1 VILIM
6 NNNDDD
12 GTHPGYA
19 QSHMSEVPRV
29 KIHVNLEDGH
39 PNGPTQHL
47 VGTRLRRITATRLAK
62 PRESAA

>member
-1 VILIM
+1 M
-6 NNNDDD
+6 NNNNDDD

-29 KIHVNLEDGH
+29 EIHVKLENGH
-39 PNGPTQHL
+39 SNGLTQRL
-47 VGTRLRRITATRLAK
+47 VGTRLRRITATRLVK